1 MTEQM
6 SYNVTDAH
14 IETKPGYSGGEP
26 HIAGRRIKVRHVYVW
41 YELMGMSPDEI
52 ASKYD
57 LTLTQVHAALA
68 YAYEHIEAIQEAIRK
83 ADAFVEEMKKQYP
96 SKLSSL
102 PLEDD

>member
-1 MTEQM
+1 MSEQA
-6 SYNVTDAH
+6 SYNVTAAH
-14 IETKPGYSGGEP
+14 IETKPGYSGDEP
-26 HIAGRRIKVRHVYVW
+26 HIAGRRIKVRHVYLW

-68 YAYEHIEAIQEAIRK
+68 YAYEHIESIQEAIRK
-83 ADAFVEEMKKQYP
+83 ADALAEEMKQAHQ

-102 PLEDD
+102 THDD